1 MSSAP
6 KCPHELI
13 QLITRDLFSVQ
24 LFSPV
29 SWEPIAGTKIQYPD
43 YERVTSLKH
52 LHLSSEGLHSGQ
64 RGYVVEASSYSYGED
79 ITPR

>member
-1 MSSAP
+1 MVTLYKP
-6 KCPHELI
+6 CNC
-13 QLITRDLFSVQ
+13 R
-24 LFSPV
+24 
-29 SWEPIAGTKIQYPD
+29 IQYPD

>member
-1 MSSAP
+1 MATLTYCFYHKYDESFHLLP
-6 KCPHELI
+6 
-13 QLITRDLFSVQ
+13 R
-24 LFSPV
+24 
-29 SWEPIAGTKIQYPD
+29 IQYPD